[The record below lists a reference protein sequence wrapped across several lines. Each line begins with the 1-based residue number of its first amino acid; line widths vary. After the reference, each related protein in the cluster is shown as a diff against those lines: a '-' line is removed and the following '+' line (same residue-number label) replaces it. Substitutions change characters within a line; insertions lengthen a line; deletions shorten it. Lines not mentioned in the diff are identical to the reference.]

1 MRKFS
6 VVLAA
11 SGLLTFSALASS
23 ELLVSDS
30 FESRDMS
37 TSNEIGFWW
46 ADTKKSSVVNATTR
60 VYDTELVNEPAPEDS
75 QWEAKTGDHALLLRY
90 LPGESWFE
98 QHFRMT
104 EPQPEI
110 WMSYWLRVPTNYAHP
125 TVDSASDNQKLFRLW
140 MDGYGKKGEGTTV
153 GMSFRGNGNGG
164 SNFFAKINSGD
175 YSHSSPD
182 KGSVPFISVP
192 GDRGK
197 WMHLV
202 VHVKSESVAD
212 ANDGL
217 MEVWRRWEGDSD
229 YTKTHE
235 FFGQPIKI
243 SSTKKGFAA
252 GYLMGWA
259 NAPYPVTT
267 DFLIDDF
274 ELATSPLFSDS
285 IGPNPPSEIAVQ

>member
-1 MRKFS
+1 MRRFS

-11 SGLLTFSALASS
+11 SGLLTFSAMVSS

-30 FESRDMS
+30 FESRDMTT
-37 TSNEIGFWW
+37 TSKVGFWW
-46 ADTKKSSVVNATTR
+46 PGTKKSSVVNATTE
-60 VYDTELVNEPAPEDS
+60 VYDTSLINEPAPENS
-75 QWEAKTGDHALLLRY
+75 HWEAKTGDHALMLRY
-90 LPGESWFE
+90 PPGESWIE
-98 QHFRMT
+98 QHFRLT
-104 EPQPEI
+104 EPQPEL
-110 WMSYWLRVPTNYAHP
+110 WMSFWLRVPTNYAHP
-125 TVDSASDNQKLFRLW
+125 RVDGASDNQKLFRLW
-140 MDGYGKKGEGTTV
+140 MDGYGKKGEGSTV

-175 YSHSSPD
+175 YSTSSPD

-192 GDRGK
+192 RDQGK

-202 VHVKSESVAD
+202 VHVKSESVDD

-217 MEVWRRWEGDSD
+217 MQVWRRWEGDSD

-235 FFGQPIKI
+235 FYGQPIKI
-243 SSTKKGFAA
+243 ASTKPGFAA

-267 DFLIDDF
+267 EFLIDDF
-274 ELATSPLFSDS
+274 ALATSPLFSDS
-285 IGPNPPSEIAVQ
+285 IGPNPPSEVAVE